1 METCKHENKKRLYER
16 GKSWKSIPIYK
27 CQDCGELIEIKLKK
41 VDVLCEENVGG
52 GK

>member
-16 GKSWKSIPIYK
+16 GESWTSIPIYK

-41 VDVLCEENVGG
+41 VEVKRNGN
-52 GK
+52 K